1 MHLKMP
7 QDIVDFVADRG
18 IVQEEVTS
26 LEEAIP
32 DTDVLYMTRVQ
43 RERFTEAGEYEA
55 ALGLYELS
63 PHIMTKVKV
72 HGRLKLT
79 INVKV

>member
-55 ALGLYELS
+55 ALGRYELS
-63 PHIMTKVKV
+63 PHIMTKVRSYLLML
-72 HGRLKLT
+72 G
-79 INVKV
+79 